1 MERYALPTRAFTI
14 AAIAAAAALGV
25 LVVPPVWDLPRAWS
39 VCVVLATVVGTVAAL
54 ALAIGITRTVRLVG
68 LAQVDSKT
76 GIPNARHFE
85 QALARALDRSGR
97 TGQPLAVLFID
108 LDRFKR
114 VNDVHGHAA
123 GDRVLRECALL
134 IAATLRKDDIV
145 ARFGGEEFIALLPNT
160 DLDSAS
166 YRAECLR
173 GAVEAYPFSLDDGT
187 VVHCTVSIGV
197 ATCPEDGHD
206 GASLL
211 ARADRAMYEAKKT
224 RNAAFAIAAIPQ
236 QTVRPPRPQVGALTE
251 AGRRARGAVG
261 RVAQAKVGNPPVSA
275 FVLWA
280 TIILGVC
287 IAALSVFTMWRTGS
301 WLLLLPFLALAVASE
316 FFPVQLYNANREKM
330 TVTLTDAVVMAMVTV
345 QPFAAPLVNVA
356 GALVHIIARRQRR
369 LDKVLF
375 NLTNP
380 AVAAGGAAGCYL
392 LLRPSEAGFS
402 ARYLAASLASVCVF
416 VVANSGI
423 VAVMI
428 SLHSRRPLPIVV
440 RELAW
445 YAPIT
450 ILLGMTGAFVGAV
463 HHELGLVGA
472 AMFAVPVIL
481 MRFTLGFSARKSHE
495 AIETLEAAKASL
507 EIAHEEKTKTL
518 AQLIV
523 TVSNIIDARDNFVW
537 GHSRNV
543 ADYGVLLGAEL
554 GLSEEEL
561 SAVHSAGLLHDVGKV
576 AIPERILHKP
586 GRLTDEEFAIVKE
599 HPITGKRI
607 LAEVEL
613 LGEVARIVGDHHER
627 YDGYG
632 YPHRKEGEEISIG
645 GRIIAVADTLDSIL
659 SDRSYSDARSLAQ
672 ALAEIDRCAGGQFD
686 LLVVAALHRVVAIKG
701 EDYFGN
707 SALDVAA
714 RKAEEKLPSQV
725 IPFPRARVG

>member
-1 MERYALPTRAFTI
+1 MERYTLPTRAFTI
-14 AAIAAAAALGV
+14 AAIAGAAAVGA
-25 LVVPPVWDLPRAWS
+25 LVVPPVWDLPRVWA
-39 VCVVLATVVGTVAAL
+39 VCAVIAAVAGGVAAL
-54 ALAIGITRTVRLVG
+54 ALAIGIARTARLAG
-68 LAQVDSKT
+68 LARIDPKT

-85 QALARALDRSGR
+85 QALAQAVERSGR
-97 TGQPLAVLFID
+97 SGRPLAVLFID

-114 VNDVHGHAA
+114 VNDAHGHAA
-123 GDRVLRECALL
+123 GDRILRACASLM
-134 IAATLRKDDIV
+134 AATLRKDDIA
-145 ARFGGEEFIALLPNT
+145 ARFGGEEFVALLPDT

-166 YRAECLR
+166 YRAERLR
-173 GAVEAYPFSLDDGT
+173 HAIEGHPFALDDGT
-187 VVHCTVSIGV
+187 ILHCTASIGV
-197 ATCPEDGHD
+197 AAYPEDGQD

-224 RNAAFAIAAIPQ
+224 RNAAFAVSAIPA
-236 QTVRPPRPQVGALTE
+236 TLRPPGPPVGPLTE

-261 RVAQAKVGNPPVSA
+261 RVAQTKDGETPVSA
-275 FVLWA
+275 IVLWT
-280 TIILGVC
+280 TIALGAC

-301 WLLLLPFLALAVASE
+301 WLLLPPFLALAVASE
-316 FFPVQLYNANREKM
+316 FFPVQLYTANREKM

-345 QPFAAPLVNVA
+345 QPLAAPLVTIG

-392 LLRPSEAGFS
+392 LLRPAEAAFS
-402 ARYLAASLASVCVF
+402 ARYLAASVASVCVF

-428 SLHSRRPLPIVV
+428 SLHSRRPLTTVV

-450 ILLGMTGAFVGAV
+450 ILLGTTGAFVGAV
-463 HHELGLVGA
+463 HHELGPVGA

-507 EIAHEEKTKTL
+507 ERAAEEKTKTL

-523 TVSNIIDARDNFVW
+523 TVSNIIDARDNLVW

-554 GLSEEEL
+554 GLPDEML
-561 SAVHSAGLLHDVGKV
+561 SAVHSAGLLHDLGKV

-586 GRLTDEEFAIVKE
+586 GPLTDEEFAIIKE

-607 LAEVEL
+607 LADVDL

-627 YDGYG
+627 YDGDG
-632 YPHRKEGEEISIG
+632 YPHRKEGEEICLG
-645 GRIIAVADTLDSIL
+645 GRIIAIADTLDSIL

-686 LLVVAALHRVVAIKG
+686 PLVVAALHRVVAAKG
-701 EDYFGN
+701 EGYFGN
-707 SALDVAA
+707 SALDAA
-714 RKAEEKLPSQV
+714 RKVEEKRLPQV
-725 IPFPRARVG
+725 IPFPRVRVG

>member
-1 MERYALPTRAFTI
+1 MERYALPTRAFII
-14 AAIAAAAALGV
+14 AAIAGIAALAA

-39 VCVVLATVVGTVAAL
+39 ACVVVAAVAGTVAAL
-54 ALAIGITRTVRLVG
+54 ALVIGMARTARRAG

-76 GIPNARHFE
+76 GLPNARHLE
-85 QALARALDRSGR
+85 QALVDALDCSGR
-97 TGQPLAVLFID
+97 TGRPLAVLFVD
-108 LDRFKR
+108 LDRFKGM
-114 VNDVHGHAA
+114 NDLHGHVA
-123 GDRVLRECALL
+123 GDTILRRFASLM
-134 IAATLRKDDIV
+134 AASLRRNDIV
-145 ARFGGEEFIALLPNT
+145 ARFGGEEFVALLPDT
-160 DLDSAS
+160 DPESAA
-166 YRAECLR
+166 YRAEALR
-173 GAVEAYPFSLDDGT
+173 AAIEAHPFTLDDGT
-187 VVHCTVSIGV
+187 VVRCTASIGV
-197 ATCPEDGHD
+197 ATCPEDGRD

-224 RNAAFAIAAIPQ
+224 RNAAVAAATIPGAAQ
-236 QTVRPPRPQVGALTE
+236 PPQPRTIGSTARRRPTA
-251 AGRRARGAVG
+251 AGL
-261 RVAQAKVGNPPVSA
+261 
-275 FVLWA
+275 VLWA
-280 TIILGVC
+280 TVALGAC
-287 IAALSVFTMWRTGS
+287 TAALSVFAIWRTGS

-330 TVTLTDAVVMAMVTV
+330 TVTLTDAVVIAMVTV

-380 AVAAGGAAGCYL
+380 AVAAGGAAGCYF

-402 ARYLAASLASVCVF
+402 ARYLAASFAGVCVF

-428 SLHSRRPLPIVV
+428 SLHSRRPLPTVV

-481 MRFTLGFSARKSHE
+481 MRFTLDVSARKSHE

-507 EIAHEEKTKTL
+507 EKAGEEKTKTL

-523 TVSNIIDARDNFVW
+523 TVSNIIDARDNLVW

-554 GLSEEEL
+554 GLPDEEL
-561 SAVHSAGLLHDVGKV
+561 SAVHSAGLLHDLGKV

-607 LAEVEL
+607 LAGVDQL
-613 LGEVARIVGDHHER
+613 DAVARMVGDHHER
-627 YDGYG
+627 YDGDG

-659 SDRSYSDARSLAQ
+659 SDRSYSSARSLSQ

-686 LLVVAALHRVVAIKG
+686 PLVVAALHRVVAIKG
-701 EDYFGN
+701 EGYFGN

-714 RKAEEKLPSQV
+714 RKAREGQRPGAI
-725 IPFPRARVG
+725 IPFPRARIG